1 MGGELI
7 PETLAPFSIQ
17 VYELTESCT
26 HIMDKGRASVD
37 DMYADLSNLGAIF
50 DVQDR
55 ATDLING
62 YKVDLASPTGSLE
75 TGYPLRVFVYDSGED
90 APFTAALYA
99 MPTAMIEA
107 AGGMNV
113 METFEKS
120 WGTVTWEEV
129 IERNP

>member
-1 MGGELI
+1 M
-7 PETLAPFSIQ
+7 APFGIK

-26 HIMDKGRASVD
+26 RIMDKGRASIN
-37 DMYADLSNLGAIF
+37 DMYVDLSNLGTIF
-50 DVQDR
+50 GVQER
-55 ATDLING
+55 ATDLIDG
-62 YKVDLASPTGSLE
+62 YKAKLDSFTVSLKTGD
-75 TGYPLRVFVYDSGED
+75 PLRVFVYDSGED